1 MIRLFGRRFLD
12 GLLVEEII
20 ALFFVF
26 CSLFLFVSLVG
37 CSDKALQTT
46 AKASRDIAA
55 ADLALETT
63 LIQAQAQGTLT
74 ADQIRPIVGVTVTVA
89 EAGKQL
95 DAAIT
100 GINSL
105 QSADKKKIIAILQP
119 VILAVGN
126 GITQTGLITNPSLK
140 TAIMASLTA
149 LQTALATI
157 QGVLA

>member
-1 MIRLFGRRFLD
+1 MNMHRRASLGLFASLC
-12 GLLVEEII
+12 
-20 ALFFVF
+20 FV
-26 CSLFLFVSLVG
+26 LFLSG

-63 LIQAQAQGTLT
+63 LIQAQSQGTLT
-74 ADQIRPIVGVTVTVA
+74 PDLIRPIVTVTVTVA

-105 QSADKKKIIAILQP
+105 QPADKKKIIAILQP

-126 GITQTGLITNPSLK
+126 GITQTGLITNPTLK